1 MTHEYDPLT
10 DAVIEWHDDVPPVRK
25 CPKCGDYRSI
35 GDFWRRP
42 SYKEYVFVM
51 KQDPAALPNP
61 KSIPPVDSV
70 NCYVCNR
77 HASIKDRTEA
87 ELYDDVMAQRLSAGR
102 FAAEVERRREHK
114 ARKRKEIADRRWAA
128 VWASPWAHA
137 AKIVV
142 KHINTV
148 HQQCKYYAKVD
159 EWGAAHMFFVRYRDV
174 LRDAVLP
181 TLRACGVDGA
191 LADPALTWASLLHGP
206 TWALLMEVW
215 DAYIEQTERSTKRR
229 VKQPYILVQSEPSCL
244 VFGGYEFPDDW
255 RRVKTGGQLSS
266 TTGAQR
272 QGEK

>member
-77 HASIKDRTEA
+77 QASIKDRTEA

-102 FAAEVERRREHK
+102 FA
-114 ARKRKEIADRRWAA
+114 EIGR
-128 VWASPWAHA
+128 AH
-137 AKIVV
+137 V
-142 KHINTV
+142 
-148 HQQCKYYAKVD
+148 
-159 EWGAAHMFFVRYRDV
+159 
-174 LRDAVLP
+174 
-181 TLRACGVDGA
+181 
-191 LADPALTWASLLHGP
+191 
-206 TWALLMEVW
+206 
-215 DAYIEQTERSTKRR
+215 
-229 VKQPYILVQSEPSCL
+229 
-244 VFGGYEFPDDW
+244 
-255 RRVKTGGQLSS
+255 
-266 TTGAQR
+266 
-272 QGEK
+272 